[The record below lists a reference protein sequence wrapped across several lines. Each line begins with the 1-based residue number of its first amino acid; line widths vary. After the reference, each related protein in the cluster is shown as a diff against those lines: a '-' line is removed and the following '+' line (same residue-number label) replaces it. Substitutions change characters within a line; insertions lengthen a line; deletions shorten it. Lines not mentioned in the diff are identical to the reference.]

1 LSEHILL
8 VSSSWASHER
18 SGVSFSSEFH
28 LNVLINKGY
37 NVSILG
43 SDKSIK
49 KYQKKVKSL
58 YVVDSKGSGAIYSPS
73 YVDRKKIDEILL
85 KNDFDLLIAEGW
97 QRPLNEA
104 AIISAKRNNIKT
116 LMISHGISIWPF
128 KLNLIYILRFV
139 AWIPYLLFKFNRV
152 LKSVDCATTLS
163 MESKSSRFY
172 DRDKAISA
180 GVQVKELLNIAN
192 HEANSLIEYHK
203 RNNQCLVIGYFSNIK
218 NQLELIDQIDN
229 FPKNLTIKFVGELEG
244 SYFKKCQKKVFKNN
258 LTSRVQFCDSR
269 ITNVK
274 SEISLSK
281 FLILPSITEAL
292 PITLI
297 EAMSSGTP
305 FISTNVGSVNSL
317 KGGFIVDRVS
327 DICDVLQ
334 EINTDN
340 DLWRKLSRA
349 GLEEFKKKYEK
360 KKISKNFLNI
370 VDGVLK

>member
-1 LSEHILL
+1 
-8 VSSSWASHER
+8 
-18 SGVSFSSEFH
+18 
-28 LNVLINKGY
+28 
-37 NVSILG
+37 
-43 SDKSIK
+43 
-49 KYQKKVKSL
+49 
-58 YVVDSKGSGAIYSPS
+58 
-73 YVDRKKIDEILL
+73 
-85 KNDFDLLIAEGW
+85 
-97 QRPLNEA
+97 
-104 AIISAKRNNIKT
+104 
-116 LMISHGISIWPF
+116 M
-128 KLNLIYILRFV
+128 
-139 AWIPYLLFKFNRV
+139 
-152 LKSVDCATTLS
+152 
-163 MESKSSRFY
+163 
-172 DRDKAISA
+172 
-180 GVQVKELLNIAN
+180 
-192 HEANSLIEYHK
+192 
-203 RNNQCLVIGYFSNIK
+203 
-218 NQLELIDQIDN
+218 
-229 FPKNLTIKFVGELEG
+229 
-244 SYFKKCQKKVFKNN
+244 
-258 LTSRVQFCDSR
+258 
-269 ITNVK
+269 K